1 VGKEIME
8 LLNVSPRKILLD
20 NPDAARFSFSFEPYA
35 DPAPQLLEEAGS
47 VTNPLSL
54 RRIGE
59 QYEIVCGFKRARA
72 HSLRYKSRKMPAII
86 YGHGELTDEQCLWLN
101 LLDGEGASHLSPV
114 EQAIVLQKF
123 SGIGYDIQRL
133 MMEIAPR
140 IGLPR
145 SYTYLEN
152 HLKLLSLDPEILR
165 GIHSGEFGV
174 EQAFL
179 LLPFKS
185 EESLALFNLLKAC
198 RANLNETRELISLIL
213 ETAALHDTEPIAF
226 IKTQMN
232 QLVASEPSSERRRL
246 HILRKS
252 LRNER
257 YPILSTA
264 EAKFKGAIGR
274 LDLGNKCR
282 IEPPQYFEGEDI
294 SIIIRAANYEE
305 LHAVAQKLLS
315 ADVRKTIRML
325 FSVLNGEADE

>member
-1 VGKEIME
+1 ME
-8 LLNVSPRKILLD
+8 LRNVSFHKIFLE
-20 NPDAARFSFSFEPYA
+20 NPDAARFSFSYDSEIDTSDF
-35 DPAPQLLEEAGS
+35 LEKAGS
-47 VTNPLSL
+47 MTNPPSVRSL
-54 RRIGE
+54 GE
-59 QYEIVCGFKRARA
+59 QFEVVCGFKRARA
-72 HSLRYKSRKMPAII
+72 YSLRYKSRKMPAIV
-86 YGHGELTDEQCLWLN
+86 YDHAELTDDQCLWVN
-101 LLDGEGASHLSPV
+101 LLEGEGACRLSPV

-140 IGLPR
+140 IGLPG

-165 GIHSGEFGV
+165 GIHGGEFGV

-185 EESLALFNLLKAC
+185 EESLALFNLLRAC

-213 ETAALHDTEPIAF
+213 DTAALHDSEPITF
-226 IKTQMN
+226 IKAQMN
-232 QLVASEPSSERRRL
+232 QLHASEPSSERRRL

-264 EAKFKGAIGR
+264 EAKFKGAVGR

-282 IEPPQYFEGEDI
+282 IEPPQYFEGEEI
-294 SIIIRAANYEE
+294 SIIIRAENYEE

-315 ADVRKTIRML
+315 ADVRKTILAL
-325 FSVLNGEADE
+325 FSILNGEADE